1 MRPGGGQRG
10 HVSRAPGTEQHTH
23 HHRGRPR
30 PALPPTGGLC
40 PLQPVPR
47 SRRGPP
53 GRRATRKAPPPPQ
66 LRRQEAVPRGLTR
79 LRRRSTAG
87 LPINARGS
95 NALDPRL
102 ETGRDSAPHRPS
114 HPGPDPRPLA
124 AAGRQPL
131 WPRLPTQLRGGCR
144 DCPRSAVWARGH
156 FPPGGGGHPGFRG
169 GRQRNRHR
177 EMPRSG
183 EGCASEGWPPSQSKK
198 TTEAAVSLPGSPAEA
213 LARHLG
219 DSILEAG

>member
-10 HVSRAPGTEQHTH
+10 HVSRAPGAEQHA
-23 HHRGRPR
+23 HRHLGRPR
-30 PALPPTGGLC
+30 PAPRAPGASAPSSWSPT
-40 PLQPVPR
+40 PKMPTR

-53 GRRATRKAPPPPQ
+53 GRRATQKAPPPPQ

-114 HPGPDPRPLA
+114 RPGPRPLA

-156 FPPGGGGHPGFRG
+156 FPPGGGGHPGLGGEDSATDTGRCHGRG
-169 GRQRNRHR
+169 KDARQKGGP
-177 EMPRSG
+177 PRRARKPQRPL
-183 EGCASEGWPPSQSKK
+183 CPSQVLLLK
-198 TTEAAVSLPGSPAEA
+198 P
-213 LARHLG
+213 
-219 DSILEAG
+219 

>member
-1 MRPGGGQRG
+1 MRPRVPSTRRG
-10 HVSRAPGTEQHTH
+10 AARASP
-23 HHRGRPR
+23 PR
-30 PALPPTGGLC
+30 EAQACPPRTGGLC
-40 PLQPVPR
+40 SLQLVPDTENATR

-53 GRRATRKAPPPPQ
+53 GRRATWKAPPPPQ

-114 HPGPDPRPLA
+114 QSGPRPLA

-156 FPPGGGGHPGFRG
+156 FPPGRGGHPGLGGEDSATDTERCRG
-169 GRQRNRHR
+169 RGKVARQNGGP
-177 EMPRSG
+177 PRRARKPQRPL
-183 EGCASEGWPPSQSKK
+183 CPSPVLLLK
-198 TTEAAVSLPGSPAEA
+198 P
-213 LARHLG
+213 
-219 DSILEAG
+219 